1 MSVIAGAAVVPHV
14 LNVLPT
20 AAAVAVLCALVIAEI
35 AALPGVLLPGGTM
48 ALLAGALIGSGRP
61 ALAVAV
67 PVAAAVIAGDHLAY
81 LSGAAVIGW
90 WRRHRPGRSRDQ
102 HSQAARHGRAAR
114 WLAAAMPSLAG
125 AAQMSYR
132 SFAVRLLA
140 MRVPWLAGLLTA
152 GALAAHSLA
161 ATGRI
166 AGIAGLAASAAAAA
180 ALLAAR
186 GRLPVR
192 VIIRAPKARL
202 AGLLLA
208 AGLASWVCGAI
219 LQDTVA
225 HEETVHL
232 NPRVAGLLASH
243 VPPGAAH
250 GAVSL
255 SHLVQPPGLWIMAV
269 MAVAF
274 LDVRRRGRSTLRAA
288 AATAASL
295 ATAAVLDATL
305 PGWDRHPPVSLGAAA
320 IAALT
325 VATAVFAGRWLDL
338 FRAGITA
345 AALGLAA
352 AGLALALAVA
362 GQPFTALAAGASL
375 GTAIA
380 ATIEAATRLRCG
392 RWLADTPH
400 GTPATT

>member
-1 MSVIAGAAVVPHV
+1 MNVIAGAAAVPHA
-14 LNVLPT
+14 LNVLPA
-20 AAAVAVLCALVIAEI
+20 AAAVAVLCGLVIAEI
-35 AALPGVLLPGGTM
+35 VALPGVLLPGGTM

-81 LSGAAVIGW
+81 HTGSAVTGW
-90 WRRHRPGRSRDQ
+90 WRRRRPGR
-102 HSQAARHGRAAR
+102 AADDRPARRGRAAG
-114 WLAAAMPSLAG
+114 WLTAAMPSLAG
-125 AAQMSYR
+125 AAQMPYR
-132 SFAVRLLA
+132 SFALRLLA
-140 MRVPWLAGLLTA
+140 MRVPWLAGLLAA

-161 ATGRI
+161 AIGRV

-192 VIIRAPKARL
+192 VIARRPQVRL

-208 AGLASWVCGAI
+208 AVLAAWVCGAI
-219 LQDTVA
+219 LQDTTA

-243 VPPGAAH
+243 VPPDSAS
-250 GAVSL
+250 GAVGL
-255 SHLVQPPGLWIMAV
+255 SHLVQPPGLWIMAA

-274 LDVRRRGRSTLRAA
+274 LDVRRRGRSTIRIA

-295 ATAAVLDATL
+295 AIAGVLDTTL

-320 IAALT
+320 IAALAVTT
-325 VATAVFAGRWLDL
+325 VVFAARWLDL
-338 FRAGITA
+338 IRAGIAA

-352 AGLALALAVA
+352 AGLTLALAVA
-362 GQPFTALAAGASL
+362 GQPFTALVAGASL
-375 GTAIA
+375 GTAVA
-380 ATIEAATRLRCG
+380 AMVEAAARLRCG
-392 RWLADTPH
+392 RWLADPPA
-400 GTPATT
+400 GTPVTA